1 MSFANSLVRA
11 LRSLLAAVL
20 DLLLPLTCAGCRAP
34 SGPLCGACL
43 ARLDRRPV
51 RCRSR
56 PGCPPV
62 WTAGPYAGLDRRV
75 LLAFKEQGTDDLA
88 APLGARVAAAYAA
101 AGWAGPDTLLVPVP
115 GRGPP
120 RGPVARLAY
129 ACAAAAGG
137 DSAGR
142 VAELLRYRHRV
153 RRQVG
158 LGRAD
163 RRANRHGVLTAAG
176 AAAGRSGSRAV
187 VVDDVLTTG
196 ATVAEATRALRAEG
210 IRVMGAVV
218 LAERLPPHLS
228 AQGAER
234 SPRFYEPS

>member
-1 MSFANSLVRA
+1 MSNRLAQA
-11 LRSLLAAVL
+11 LRALLAAVL
-20 DLLLPLTCAGCRAP
+20 DLLLPLTCAGCGGP

-51 RCRSR
+51 RCRPR
-56 PGCPPV
+56 TGCPPV

-75 LLAFKEQGTDDLA
+75 LLAFKEHGTDDLA
-88 APLGARVAAAYAA
+88 APLGARVAAAYTA
-101 AGWAGPDTLLVPVP
+101 AGWADPGTLLVPVP

-120 RGPVARLAY
+120 RGPVVRLAH

-137 DSAGR
+137 DPAGR
-142 VAELLRYRHRV
+142 VAELLRYRRRV

-163 RRANRHGVLTAAG
+163 RRANRHGILTAAG
-176 AAAGRSGSRAV
+176 RCDGRAGSRAV

-196 ATVAEATRALRAEG
+196 ATIAEATRALRAEG
-210 IRVMGAVV
+210 IGVVGAVV
-218 LAERLPPHLS
+218 LAERLPPPLS
-228 AQGAER
+228 AQGEER